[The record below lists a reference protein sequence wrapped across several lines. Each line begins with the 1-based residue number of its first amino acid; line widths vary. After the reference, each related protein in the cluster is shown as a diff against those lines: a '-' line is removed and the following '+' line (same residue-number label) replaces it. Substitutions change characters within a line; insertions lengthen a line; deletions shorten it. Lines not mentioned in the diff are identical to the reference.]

1 MDYRQERF
9 DVDDYESRKECIQAK
24 NRRAKELRGER
35 YKVVSMI
42 LKNQVNVE
50 GTRIRDIFMISIY
63 GGNGR

>member
-9 DVDDYESRKECIQAK
+9 DVNNYKSRKECIQAK
-24 NRRAKELRGER
+24 NRRAKKLRGEG

-42 LKNQVNVE
+42 LNNEEKYEMNYKDVFII
-50 GTRIRDIFMISIY
+50 TIY